1 MHFPIARHS
10 LRSIMRQITAVLP
23 PMPLWLPVS
32 TYTLEANNPTCE
44 KDLIMGAVS
53 HRQWFFQLITQ
64 IWLGDDV
71 CNFIC
76 LHFFLSFL
84 IISLLLF
91 PYYYFLIIISCSD
104 LVITNNSG
112 RIASIMRYHS
122 ICPFRVSATLIGSS
136 VTSRGAKIPISLTKM
151 SLLWR
156 ATPPPTTIIFN
167 FALFQGILFH
177 LLYPF
182 KEGAL
187 IYLVLWWRSSAAK
200 VAVCV
205 LRV

>member
-1 MHFPIARHS
+1 MEWER
-10 LRSIMRQITAVLP
+10 
-23 PMPLWLPVS
+23 
-32 TYTLEANNPTCE
+32 
-44 KDLIMGAVS
+44 
-53 HRQWFFQLITQ
+53 
-64 IWLGDDV
+64 LGDDV

-76 LHFFLSFL
+76 LFISFFLSLLFPYYYFL
-84 IISLLLF
+84 IIISLLLF

-122 ICPFRVSATLIGSS
+122 ICPFRVSAILIGSS

-200 VAVCV
+200 VAVCA